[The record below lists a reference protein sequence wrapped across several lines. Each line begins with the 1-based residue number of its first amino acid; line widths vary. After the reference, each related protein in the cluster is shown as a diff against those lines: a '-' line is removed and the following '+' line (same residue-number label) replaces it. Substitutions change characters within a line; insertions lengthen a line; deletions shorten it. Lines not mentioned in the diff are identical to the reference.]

1 MYCLLLLGLLA
12 LHHQAQV
19 LQLEFEATET
29 HHTLRSA
36 STIQVDDAGKMK
48 EVAAG
53 KAEPTKLPVTKT
65 EKYVV
70 RLGKDSFDI
79 ETAGTI
85 THYDFT
91 DNQITM
97 LNTKTKEYQRSSIHA
112 QVLFRG
118 MELQNRQ
125 FLKGILGKI
134 QQENSKEPATPQDD
148 PRELE
153 ASFGLLIKDQPNAE
167 VSTTT
172 SGQKIQ
178 YHIGE
183 KARVEFIPSASTVPE
198 AYRNSY
204 RLWITHRLGLHP
216 AIRQKVLEKNQVPEI
231 LQWKVKSL
239 VDDRDNTLKLV
250 KTSEVPATPWKI
262 PADYREHVE
271 PKNPVSAMLSQAS
284 KKIENHKRPTLQELE
299 AAIQKAEKDDKP
311 LDVFLIVINDGLSYS
326 DSQAPQAL
334 RKSNALRSKNEQL
347 QQFVQIMGN
356 KHPPEEC
363 VNILNKIDR
372 TGLTHAFVLETQL
385 GSMKMNSPKR
395 AEAIDHYL
403 KAIEG
408 NPQLTGAYVDLG
420 KVLQSQYRVD
430 EAWICWELA
439 RRISPNHGMV
449 KEFVNLENL
458 LLKNHSEFYLPAS
471 TKTPTE
477 K

>member
-1 MYCLLLLGLLA
+1 MYCLLLLGLIVSQPQP
-12 LHHQAQV
+12 QA
-19 LQLEFEATET
+19 LQLEFQSTET

-36 STIQVDDAGKMK
+36 TTIQVDDAGKMK
-48 EVAAG
+48 EVAG
-53 KAEPTKLPVTKT
+53 EKAEPTKLPVTKT

-70 RLGKDSFDI
+70 RLGKDYFDI
-79 ETAGTI
+79 EAAGI
-85 THYDFT
+85 MTHYDFA

-125 FLKGILGKI
+125 FLKGMLGKI
-134 QQENSKEPATPQDD
+134 QQENSKEPAIPQDD

-153 ASFGLLIKDQPNAE
+153 ASFGILIKDQAAAE

-172 SGQKIQ
+172 LGQKIQ
-178 YHIGE
+178 YHIGD
-183 KARVEFIPSASTVPE
+183 KAKIDFIPSATTVPE
-198 AYRNSY
+198 AYRDTY
-204 RLWITHRLGLHP
+204 RLWVTHRLGLHP
-216 AIRQKVLEKNQVPEI
+216 AIRQKVLEKNQVPGL

-239 VDDRDNTLKLV
+239 VDNRDNTLKFV
-250 KTSEVPATPWKI
+250 KASEVPATPWKV

-271 PKNPVSAMLSQAS
+271 PKNPVGVMLSQAS
-284 KKIENHKRPTLQELE
+284 KKIESHKRPTLEELE
-299 AAIQKAEKDDKP
+299 TAIQKAEKADNP

-334 RKSNALRSKNEQL
+334 RKSNALRSKDEQL

-356 KHPPEEC
+356 KNPPDEC
-363 VNILNKIDR
+363 VKILNKIDR

-385 GSMKMNSPKR
+385 GSMKMNSPQR

-420 KVLQSQYRVD
+420 KVLQSQFRVD
-430 EAWICWELA
+430 EAWNCWELA
-439 RRISPNHGMV
+439 RKISPNHGMV
-449 KEFVNLENL
+449 KEFTHLEKL
-458 LLKNHSEFYLPAS
+458 LLKNHSEFYLSIPSNTPAG
-471 TKTPTE
+471 K
-477 K
+477 